1 MAARRPVAARRADA
15 DEQAK
20 LGRFDTDLGALAR
33 ASDGLRRR
41 KALGRGQT
49 YLGRGDR

>member
-1 MAARRPVAARRADA
+1 MAARRPDARRPA

-20 LGRFDTDLGALAR
+20 LGRFDPALRELSR
-33 ASDGLRRR
+33 AADGLRRR

-49 YLGRGDR
+49 YLGRDDR

>member
-1 MAARRPVAARRADA
+1 MAARRPDAPRRADA

-20 LGRFDTDLGALAR
+20 LGRFDPGLGALAR

-41 KALGRGQT
+41 KSLGRGQT
-49 YLGRGDR
+49 YLGREDR